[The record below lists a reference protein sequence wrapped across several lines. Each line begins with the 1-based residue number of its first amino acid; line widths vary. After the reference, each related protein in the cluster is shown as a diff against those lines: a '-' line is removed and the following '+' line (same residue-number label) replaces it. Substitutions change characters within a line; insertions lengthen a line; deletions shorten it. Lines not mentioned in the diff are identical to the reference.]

1 MELINNNSDHL
12 LHLLHHSLTQKQNTP
27 ENDFKQTMINR
38 CINFIGGICLISR
51 NNRCTFRNVNELIDV
66 GIDFKPSGS
75 MSLAH
80 IEVFKSWW
88 FFSANV
94 ELPPITVDDSTKPM
108 LLNLVAYE
116 MCSCNAHESWVTSY
130 ICLLDSLIDHPKDV
144 KTLRKV
150 GVLDNFLGSDEE
162 VAKLFNEIGTYLVPN
177 SLAYLEAKNKI
188 QRHYKSWRN
197 TLFSQ
202 LKHEYVK
209 SPWAFLALLGALVA
223 LVLSGVQAYFS
234 VWSPKSQCDDLCMF
248 LKNNHH
254 L

>member
-1 MELINNNSDHL
+1 
-12 LHLLHHSLTQKQNTP
+12 
-27 ENDFKQTMINR
+27 
-38 CINFIGGICLISR
+38 
-51 NNRCTFRNVNELIDV
+51 
-66 GIDFKPSGS
+66 
-75 MSLAH
+75 
-80 IEVFKSWW
+80 
-88 FFSANV
+88 
-94 ELPPITVDDSTKPM
+94 M

-144 KTLRKV
+144 KTLRKA
-150 GVLDNFLGSDEE
+150 GVLDNSLRSDEE
-162 VAKLFNEIGTYLVPN
+162 VAKLFNEIGKDLVPN

-188 QRHYKSWRN
+188 QRHYESWRN

-234 VWSPKSQCDDLCMF
+234 VGVFYKNQCALREMEIQCGKYLRMAIVIF
-248 LKNNHH
+248 KAM
-254 L
+254 